1 VSINTC
7 SRHLDIKDVKQGK
20 TASVSDEMFQ
30 KNSKHTMT
38 TEDEVM
44 TTIGVTR
51 GIVQKIMEKKLNL
64 FSHMCT
70 MTDDRL
76 LKKALFE

>member
-1 VSINTC
+1 
-7 SRHLDIKDVKQGK
+7 
-20 TASVSDEMFQ
+20 
-30 KNSKHTMT
+30 MT